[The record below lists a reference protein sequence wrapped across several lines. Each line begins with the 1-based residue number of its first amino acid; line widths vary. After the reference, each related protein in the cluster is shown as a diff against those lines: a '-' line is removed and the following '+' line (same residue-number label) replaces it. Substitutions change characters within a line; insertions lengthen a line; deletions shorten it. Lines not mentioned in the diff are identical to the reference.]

1 VMVCEGS
8 VKQHCFRKKP
18 LMQGWILGISGLN
31 KGKGGSALAV
41 LVVCGHFC
49 SVERPQPGV

>member
-1 VMVCEGS
+1 MMVCEGS